1 MSYMILVPNRRLR
14 LNGSNSFRIL
24 PLIFLVLSLSAC
36 ELFKP
41 ISQGDGDRTD
51 RDPDQTENPDELD
64 PIQSRRVYDPE
75 TGTWVYVENAPTSPM
90 DTVRWTIVSEELNP
104 PIVEDGSGAY
114 TPPPGSTTTGGNDGA
129 GQPIEQT
136 GMGEFGS
143 RLLSGYKVDFLLPF
157 LANRYNAI
165 DEEIDENSLWA
176 LHFYSG
182 AQIALDELRGEGHNL
197 NVSAQDT
204 EASENKL
211 RSRLRAPAFRESQM
225 IIGPYTRQ
233 NVTLTAEATRNR
245 EQVVVSPFSASADL
259 SPGNANYIQVNPTL
273 ETHCREIMSHAFT
286 TQGADQI
293 FLVAGPDEA
302 QQDRFAIFQ
311 DAYVSLTNNPEVD
324 PLPTISVAAT
334 ETLEMEPYLQARKV
348 VFIMPVYENESLVSN
363 FLRQVYAA
371 TRDGFTQVV
380 VYGLPQW
387 QDFNR
392 IDLDYYEGC
401 NVHISASTFIN
412 RLNPET
418 RAFQRTFFERFAT
431 IPRDE
436 AYLGYDVTLYFAR
449 MLQQYGT
456 RFQYALERE
465 PEQMLHTEFRF
476 EPVYQPQET
485 TDGTL
490 STENPVID
498 HWENRFV
505 NILQFRNYQFKRIN

>member
-1 MSYMILVPNRRLR
+1 MILVPNLRLR
-14 LNGSNSFRIL
+14 LNGSSPLRIL
-24 PLIFLVLSLSAC
+24 PLILLVLSLSAC

-51 RDPDQTENPDELD
+51 RDPDRTENTDELD

-75 TGTWVYVENAPTSPM
+75 TGTWVYLENAPTSTM
-90 DTVRWTIVSEELNP
+90 DTVRWTILSEELNP
-104 PIVEDGSGAY
+104 PIVEDGSGTY
-114 TPPPGSTTTGGNDGA
+114 VPPPGSNTGEISDGSGA
-129 GQPIEQT
+129 PIEQT
-136 GMGEFGS
+136 GMGDFGS
-143 RLLSGYKVDFLLPF
+143 RLLSGYKIDFLLPF

-182 AQIALDELRGEGHNL
+182 AQIALDQLRAEGHNL
-197 NVSAQDT
+197 NVSAQDS
-204 EASENKL
+204 EANENKVRNQL
-211 RSRLRAPAFRESQM
+211 RNPAFRESQM
-225 IIGPYTRQ
+225 VIGPYTRQ
-233 NVTLTAEATRNR
+233 NVTLAAEGARNR
-245 EQVVVSPFSASADL
+245 EQVVVSPFSASANL

-273 ETHCREIMSHAFT
+273 ETHCREIMSHAFN

-293 FLVAGPDEA
+293 FLVSGPDAA
-302 QQDRFAIFQ
+302 QQARFEIFQ
-311 DAYVSLTNNPEVD
+311 DAYVSLTNNPEID

-334 ETLEMEPYLQARKV
+334 ETLEMEQYLQSRKV

-363 FLRQVYAA
+363 FLRQVYAS

-387 QDFNR
+387 QNFSR

-401 NVHISASTFIN
+401 DVHISASTFIN

-418 RAFQRTFFERFAT
+418 RTFQRNFFERFAT

-436 AYLGYDVTLYFAR
+436 AYLGYDLTLYFAR
-449 MLQQYGT
+449 MLRQYGT

-476 EPVYQPQET
+476 EPVYQVVEVPE
-485 TDGTL
+485 GGI

-505 NILQFRNYQFKRIN
+505 NILRFRNYQFKRIN